1 MGLNTN
7 QKVITVVAALVVI
20 GAAVFLLTKKKSGQ
34 IASGPKDE
42 CAVETSQMR
51 MPDGYMRGR
60 IDQDQ
65 PIEVQRN
72 YYKCN
77 PLERGQFVMFHISTE
92 LPPVIK
98 EVVAVEG
105 DTFSLE
111 RSKEDDGWKISIN
124 GKPHIGS
131 TGKTYYL
138 GNSKREPE
146 LYNHLKETGG
156 KVGEGKVI
164 ILSHVPRGNSDS
176 GTFGLVEKKNIIARV
191 VPVQPQ
197 NTTASSN

>member
-1 MGLNTN
+1 MGLNSK
-7 QKVITVVAALVVI
+7 QKAIVVVALLVVV
-20 GAAVFLLTKKKSGQ
+20 GSAVMLLTKKKGGTVAQ
-34 IASGPKDE
+34 GPKDE
-42 CAVETSQMR
+42 CAVETSQMK

-65 PIEVQRN
+65 TVEVQRN
-72 YYKCN
+72 YYACN

-98 EVVAVEG
+98 EVAGIEG

-111 RSKEDDGWKISIN
+111 RDKEDDGWKISIN

-138 GNSKREPE
+138 GNSKREPV
-146 LYNHLKETGG
+146 LFAHQKETQG
-156 KVGEGKVI
+156 KIGEGKVL

-191 VPVQPQ
+191 VPTQ
-197 NTTASSN
+197 TTATSH